1 MADEQNGAPRLL
13 LVGRVYVK
21 NLSFKSPR
29 VPDIFTDETRAET
42 NAETLMDMKSTNA
55 QIDAEH
61 VEVTLTVTVRAV
73 AAEETIFEIETA
85 QAGVFRIVGYTPQE
99 RVEILARICPETLFP
114 FARKTVD
121 DVARRGGFPDVD
133 LRPLDFHELFVQN
146 MREQAARIAVT

>member
-29 VPDIFTDETRAET
+29 VPDIFTDETK
-42 NAETLMDMKSTNA
+42 AETLMDMRSTNA

-73 AAEETIFEIETA
+73 AGEETIFEVETA
-85 QAGVFRIVGYTPQE
+85 QAGVFRIAGFTPQE
-99 RVEILARICPETLFP
+99 RVEILGRICPETLFP